1 MTGFLGKYLHQLDDN
16 GRLALPASF
25 RRRVGDDG
33 FILVNCKQPALY
45 LYPESAWTAKELQM
59 LELVERTPDAHPSV
73 LALTADAMEALPDKQ
88 GRILIP
94 ERFQQAAELDGEA
107 LIVGMVNRIE
117 IWNPERFESEI
128 SESSAESDQYLRKI
142 FSI

>member
-1 MTGFLGKYLHQLDDN
+1 MTGFLGKYLHQLDDK
-16 GRLALPASF
+16 GRLALPACF

-33 FILVNCKQPALY
+33 FILVYCKQPALF
-45 LYPESAWTAKELQM
+45 LYPESAWRTKEMQM
-59 LELVERTPDAHPSV
+59 MELVERTPEAHRSV
-73 LALTADAMEALPDKQ
+73 LALTANALEAVPDNQ

-94 ERFQQAAELDGEA
+94 ERFQRAVELDGEA

-117 IWNPERFESEI
+117 IWNPERFESET
-128 SESSAESDQYLRKI
+128 SESSPESDQHLRKI